1 MSQNDRGHD
10 RESVARRLAAVE
22 RAVSGEEPLE
32 RTDRLDELEV
42 RIDELEAAVQALRG
56 YVGSVRAVNEDVE
69 RRADRALRTA
79 EAIERNVAPTETADA
94 ASGPASETDAEAEGA
109 DGARRSTPLDRLKA
123 RL

>member
-10 RESVARRLAAVE
+10 RESVERRLAAVE
-22 RAVSGEEPLE
+22 RAVSGDEPLE
-32 RTDRLDELEV
+32 RTDRIDELDA

-69 RRADRALRTA
+69 RRAARALRTA
-79 EAIERNVAPTETADA
+79 EAIERNVAPAETIDA
-94 ASGPASETDAEAEGA
+94 ASDTASGDGSETESA
-109 DGARRSTPLDRLKA
+109 DETRRSTPLDRLKA